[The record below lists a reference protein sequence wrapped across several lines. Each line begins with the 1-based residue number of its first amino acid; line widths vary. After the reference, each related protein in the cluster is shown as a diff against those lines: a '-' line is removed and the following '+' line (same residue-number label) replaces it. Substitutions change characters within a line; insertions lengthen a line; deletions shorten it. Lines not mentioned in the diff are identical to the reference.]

1 MRNLDDLRRVT
12 SLQAMSCSRLFGFD
26 RGLVILCA
34 LGLAT
39 FTACS
44 TSRSAGTTTQD
55 TSTVV
60 SAGQLSSGSGEST
73 RQPGGRNETNSQVGQ
88 VPSDGGTNRPLS
100 PDAGGLSGGN
110 NSTTGPVPPS
120 RLDSGPGP
128 TFGPPLPPGVGLP
141 SGDSRGP
148 NAAGDSGPVSG
159 GQAVPTI
166 PPIQSQ
172 VGTTLPTGPTSTLTP
187 TQTSSTVAPVQL
199 AAFTC
204 DVRVTRSGNANFP
217 TASIVVSSAN
227 RESVWVEL
235 RWPSAQAGYS
245 IAISTG
251 VGSLTVPLQDG
262 VLPVAITYSSAAAL
276 RSEIGCVS
284 S

>member
-1 MRNLDDLRRVT
+1 
-12 SLQAMSCSRLFGFD
+12 MSCSRVFGFN

-39 FTACS
+39 LTACS
-44 TSRSAGTTTQD
+44 TSGSAETTTQD
-55 TSTVV
+55 TSTAV
-60 SAGQLSSGSGEST
+60 SAGQLSSGSGESIP
-73 RQPGGRNETNSQVGQ
+73 QPGGNNAPNSQVGQ
-88 VPSDGGTNRPLS
+88 VPSEGGANRPLS
-100 PDAGGLSGGN
+100 PDAGGVSSGN

-141 SGDSRGP
+141 SGGSGGAG
-148 NAAGDSGPVSG
+148 AAGGSGPGSG

-172 VGTTLPTGPTSTLTP
+172 VGTTLPTGPTSTLPP
-187 TQTSSTVAPVQL
+187 TQTSSTVNPVQL

-204 DVRVTRSGNANFP
+204 EVRVTRSGNTNFP
-217 TASIVVSSAN
+217 TANIVVSGAN
-227 RESVWVEL
+227 RESAWVEL
-235 RWPSAQAGYS
+235 RWPSSQAGYS
-245 IAISTG
+245 IPISTG

-284 S
+284 SS